1 MKLYQDTKLSFG
13 MYKGFKVYSLP
24 KNYINWIKKN
34 TKHEIID
41 GLAPVDNLTPDE
53 RRLKELAE
61 RDDLH
66 RRTCIEIGRK
76 LIYENVQI
84 PF

>member
-1 MKLYQDTKLSFG
+1 MKLYQDTTINFG

-24 KNYINWIKKN
+24 KNYIRWIKEN

-41 GLAPVDNLTPDE
+41 EVAPVDNLTPDE
-53 RRLKELAE
+53 RRLKEMAE

-66 RRTCIEIGRK
+66 RRTCIDLGRK